1 MNIVYTKSIIKPKEL
16 SDGTRISIMSR
27 HTLNDEKTP
36 DARIIEGT
44 TFDEWIK
51 YFAPPLKLIGSYY
64 KNEVNWKEFEIKYL
78 EFLRTDNLKLKVK
91 LFSERCKKET
101 ITLMCIEDEAE
112 FCHRRLFTE
121 ELKKYNSDLIIIHK

>member
-1 MNIVYTKSIIKPKEL
+1 MNIIYTKSIIKPKEL

-27 HTLNDEKTP
+27 HTLNDGKTP
-36 DARIIEGT
+36 DERIIEGI

-51 YFAPPLKLIGSYY
+51 DFAPPLKLIGSYY
-64 KNEVNWKEFEIKYL
+64 RNEVNWKEFEIKYL
-78 EFLRTDNLKLKVK
+78 EFLRTDNLKLKIK
-91 LFSERCKKET
+91 LFSERYKTET

-112 FCHRRLFTE
+112 FCHRRLFAE